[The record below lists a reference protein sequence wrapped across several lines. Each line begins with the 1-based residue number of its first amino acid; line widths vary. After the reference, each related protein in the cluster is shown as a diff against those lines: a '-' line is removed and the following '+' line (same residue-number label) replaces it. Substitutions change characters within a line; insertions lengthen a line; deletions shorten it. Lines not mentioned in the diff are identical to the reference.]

1 MDAELVKRIV
11 KELLPRIEKLMTPE
25 VTTWEQLTIE
35 QQEELNMITLGGLEK
50 LDIKKARIL
59 GLITS
64 DEYRKLMDFSEW
76 EKALGGFED

>member
-1 MDAELVKRIV
+1 MDAEFVKRVV
-11 KELLPRIEKLMTPE
+11 KALLPRIEKLMNSE

-50 LDIKKARIL
+50 IDIKKARIL

-64 DEYRKLMDFSEW
+64 AEYGKLMDFSTW